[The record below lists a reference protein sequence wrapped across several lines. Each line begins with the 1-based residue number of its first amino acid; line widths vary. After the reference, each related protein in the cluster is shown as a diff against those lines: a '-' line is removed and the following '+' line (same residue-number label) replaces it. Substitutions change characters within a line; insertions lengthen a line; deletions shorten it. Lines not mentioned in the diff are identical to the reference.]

1 MSYTNMSQ
9 VKEEFLRRCKIVGKA
24 VSDHIRMDTDD
35 MELINSGWRIGQGFA
50 ASRKVDNEDWIVPV
64 DGSRRY
70 GYVKWG
76 VNENSIH
83 LPNFKD

>member
-9 VKEEFLRRCKIVGKA
+9 VKEEFLRRCKIEGKA
-24 VSDHIRMDTDD
+24 VSSHIRMDTDD
-35 MELINSGWRIGQGFA
+35 TELIDIGWRIGEGFA
-50 ASRKVDNEDWIVPV
+50 ASRKVADEDWIVPV